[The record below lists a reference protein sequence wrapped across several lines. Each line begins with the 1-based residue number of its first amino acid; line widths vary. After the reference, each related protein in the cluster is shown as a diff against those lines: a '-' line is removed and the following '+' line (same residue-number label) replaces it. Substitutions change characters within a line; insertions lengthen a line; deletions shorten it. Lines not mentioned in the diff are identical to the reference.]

1 MFLSMLS
8 LTDGYKHGFESLVK
22 LKSNK
27 GFMDGIF
34 EGIWHGHI
42 A

>member
-1 MFLSMLS
+1 MQLSMFS
-8 LTDGYKHGFESLVK
+8 LAEGYKHGFESVK

-34 EGIWHGHI
+34 GDIWHGHI